1 MTAEPQAVKRKQRV
15 GTVVSHHGEKTIVV
29 LVERASRHR
38 LYRKVIRRTKR
49 YHVHDE
55 SNAATSGDLVRIE
68 ESRPMSATKRW
79 RLIEVLTERAIAEV
93 APESID
99 ETLVSDV
106 QRTAARAEAEAAE
119 TGEGAA
125 EAASPVAADAETPD
139 APEPAEADEATEAAE
154 PAETTEAPEV
164 ESAEASTEP
173 GEESAGEESAGD
185 DAEEETPGNA

>member
-29 LVERASRHR
+29 SVERASHHR

-55 SNAATSGDLVRIE
+55 GNDATSGDLVRIE

-79 RLIEVLTERAIAEV
+79 RLVEVLTERAIAEV

-119 TGEGAA
+119 ATAQDPVPAAPVAAAA
-125 EAASPVAADAETPD
+125 EATGATAAPEGESADA
-139 APEPAEADEATEAAE
+139 ATEAA
-154 PAETTEAPEV
+154 AE
-164 ESAEASTEP
+164 ST
-173 GEESAGEESAGD
+173 GD
-185 DAEEETPGNA
+185 DAEEETPGTE